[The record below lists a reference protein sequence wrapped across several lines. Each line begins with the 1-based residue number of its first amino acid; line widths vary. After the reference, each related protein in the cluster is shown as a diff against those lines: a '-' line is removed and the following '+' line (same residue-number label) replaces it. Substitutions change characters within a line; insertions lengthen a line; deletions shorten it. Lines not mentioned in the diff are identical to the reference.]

1 MKKLTT
7 AGLAQFAKL
16 AVILGTF
23 FCLIAFAIFLSSN
36 WFANR
41 FVFDSKP
48 SKIEIEFIL
57 VFLLIGLINFLC
69 AAISWAILASR
80 DLEET
85 IKSQNN

>member
-23 FCLIAFAIFLSSN
+23 FCLIAFAIFLSSKGS
-36 WFANR
+36 
-41 FVFDSKP
+41 VFDSKP